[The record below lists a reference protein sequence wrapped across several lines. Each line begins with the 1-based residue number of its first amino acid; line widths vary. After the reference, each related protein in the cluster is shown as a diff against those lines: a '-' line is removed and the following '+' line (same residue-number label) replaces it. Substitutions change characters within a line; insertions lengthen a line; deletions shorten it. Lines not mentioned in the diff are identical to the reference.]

1 MSAGAVGAPQPGPR
15 TTTPDGSEGGASAPR
30 GGRRRRPLHKS
41 LWFQILLAV
50 VAVALVQGFL
60 VKVYQVPSGSMENTL
75 NVGDRL
81 LVNRVAYAG
90 SSPQRGDVVVFR
102 KPASWG
108 PQSEHGALRTAVGWF
123 GDLTGIGP
131 GNTEY
136 LVKRVIGVPGDTVAC
151 CDTQG
156 KVTVN
161 GAAIDEP
168 YIYQDL
174 PWVDGTS
181 TCTGAQRTARCFRSV
196 TLGAD
201 EYLVLG
207 DHRSNSSD
215 SVISCRNAAAT
226 PGCAR
231 TASREEII
239 GRVDWFLFPFSK
251 WGAKING

>member
-1 MSAGAVGAPQPGPR
+1 MSTGMPGGSQPEPQNTAPDSGERGAP
-15 TTTPDGSEGGASAPR
+15 APAAA
-30 GGRRRRPLHKS
+30 RRRRPLLKS
-41 LWFQILLAV
+41 LWFQLLIAV
-50 VAVALVQGFL
+50 VVVALVQGFF

-90 SSPQRGDVVVFR
+90 SAPQRGDVVVFR

-108 PQSEHGALRTAVGWF
+108 PQSEHGAVRTAIGWF

-131 GNTEY
+131 GNTDY
-136 LVKRVIGVPGDTVAC
+136 MVKRVIGVPGDSVAC
-151 CDTQG
+151 CDAQG
-156 KVTVN
+156 RVMVN

-168 YIYQDL
+168 YVYQDL
-174 PWVDGTS
+174 PWTAGTS
-181 TCTGAQRTARCFRSV
+181 KCTGTQWTARCFHKV
-196 TLGAD
+196 TLGPD
-201 EYLVLG
+201 EYLLLG
-207 DHRSNSSD
+207 DHRSNSAD

-226 PGCAR
+226 SGCAR

-251 WGAKING
+251 WGRHV

>member
-1 MSAGAVGAPQPGPR
+1 MSTGAAGDDRPESLP
-15 TTTPDGSEGGASAPR
+15 TTPDSNEGEAPR
-30 GGRRRRPLHKS
+30 AGGGRRRRPLLKS
-41 LWFQILLAV
+41 LWFQVLAAV
-50 VAVALVQGFL
+50 VLVALVQGFL

-90 SSPQRGDVVVFR
+90 STPQRGDVVVFR

-108 PQSEHGALRTAVGWF
+108 PQSEHGALRAAVGWF

-131 GNTEY
+131 GNTDY

-151 CDTQG
+151 CDAQG

-161 GAAIDEP
+161 GTAIDEP
-168 YIYQDL
+168 YLYQDL
-174 PWVDGTS
+174 PWVSGAS
-181 TCTGAQRTARCFRSV
+181 ACTAAAWTARCFRPV

-201 EYLVLG
+201 EYLMLG
-207 DHRSNSSD
+207 DHRSNSAD
-215 SVISCRNAAAT
+215 SVISCRSAGAT

-231 TASREEII
+231 TVSREEII

-251 WGAKING
+251 IGRRP

>member
-1 MSAGAVGAPQPGPR
+1 MSTGAAGDDRPESLP
-15 TTTPDGSEGGASAPR
+15 TTPDGSEGDAPR
-30 GGRRRRPLHKS
+30 AGGGRRRRRPLLKS
-41 LWFQILLAV
+41 LWFQVLAAV
-50 VAVALVQGFL
+50 VLVALVQGFL

-90 SSPQRGDVVVFR
+90 STPQRGDVVVFR

-131 GNTEY
+131 GNTDY

-151 CDTQG
+151 CDAQG

-161 GAAIDEP
+161 GTAIDEP
-168 YIYQDL
+168 YLYQDL
-174 PWVDGTS
+174 PWVAGTS
-181 TCTGAQRTARCFRSV
+181 ACTAAAWTARCFRPV

-201 EYLVLG
+201 EYLMLG
-207 DHRSNSSD
+207 DHRSNSAD
-215 SVISCRNAAAT
+215 SVISCRSATVT

-231 TASREEII
+231 TVSREEII

-251 WGAKING
+251 IGRRP